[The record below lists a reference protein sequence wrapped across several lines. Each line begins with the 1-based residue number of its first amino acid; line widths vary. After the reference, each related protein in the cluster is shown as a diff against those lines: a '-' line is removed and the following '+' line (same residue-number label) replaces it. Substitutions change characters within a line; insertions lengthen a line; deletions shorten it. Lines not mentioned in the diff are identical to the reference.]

1 MPKDN
6 PIPVE
11 KSTSGKSN
19 SSSSQLTN
27 TETLR
32 KKKTYSRFLVALM
45 DEKVPIRNMRKLLRE
60 LATVKDGT
68 VRFEVPEDV
77 KSQSL
82 DFGAGGAYNDVIIE
96 EHVDAIDNHITPL
109 QIVMLIVGTQGDVQP
124 FVAIGKGLHACG
136 HRVRLATHS
145 DFKEFFLNV
154 GLEFF

>member
-68 VRFEVPEDV
+68 VWFEVPDYYS
-77 KSQSL
+77 KS
-82 DFGAGGAYNDVIIE
+82 
-96 EHVDAIDNHITPL
+96 AIL
-109 QIVMLIVGTQGDVQP
+109 
-124 FVAIGKGLHACG
+124 
-136 HRVRLATHS
+136 
-145 DFKEFFLNV
+145 
-154 GLEFF
+154 